1 MLLSFGV
8 LIISI
13 VSKSNISLALQHIE
27 LFHVCRISMIVELL
41 TSVQLGILGI
51 LYFFKTFSTTEE
63 NQHFFQWILT
73 IPSSEHSSFQI
84 TEKDTCNISRIF
96 FFSTYKRWLSDSFCG
111 AEKHFIIF
119 AFKLNHKL
127 LSISTWRYLICNLSV
142 KYAYIYR
149 SSHAEMFFKMGV
161 LKIYGK
167 LTRNTWV
174 RVSSWQIWRQGIWI
188 GQKKRLGV
196 KCSSC

>member
-13 VSKSNISLALQHIE
+13 VSKSNISLALHHIE

-84 TEKDTCNISRIF
+84 TEKDTCNISR
-96 FFSTYKRWLSDSFCG
+96 FFSFLHTKDDSLTAFAALKNILSFCIQI
-111 AEKHFIIF
+111 KP
-119 AFKLNHKL
+119 KTL
-127 LSISTWRYLICNLSV
+127 
-142 KYAYIYR
+142 KYF
-149 SSHAEMFFKMGV
+149 HLEVFD
-161 LKIYGK
+161 L
-167 LTRNTWV
+167 
-174 RVSSWQIWRQGIWI
+174 
-188 GQKKRLGV
+188 
-196 KCSSC
+196 